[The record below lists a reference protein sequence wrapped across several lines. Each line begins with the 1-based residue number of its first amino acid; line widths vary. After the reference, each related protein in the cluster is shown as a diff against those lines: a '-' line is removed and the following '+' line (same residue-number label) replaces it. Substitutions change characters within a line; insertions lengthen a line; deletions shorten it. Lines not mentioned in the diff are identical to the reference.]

1 VTDTPEVPAGVD
13 LTRPSPARLYDYF
26 LGGTNNFPVD
36 RAAGERLKA
45 DAPDVVDAA
54 WANRGFHGRA
64 AVWMAER
71 GIRQLIDI
79 GSGLPTRNNT
89 HEAVQRIAPGA
100 RVVYID
106 NDPIVSAR
114 GGPLL
119 ASDGTTDLITA
130 DLRDPGLVLG
140 QPALVRLIDFTQPVG
155 VLMTAVVHF
164 VADESDPWGIVASY
178 LDAVAPGSYL
188 ALSHATHENLPP
200 RAVLARQETYAR
212 ATAQLHLRS
221 RAEVARFFDGLE
233 LEAPYAGAERAV
245 TYAGLWGAEDPESA
259 DSDGSRAI
267 YCGLARRP

>member
-1 VTDTPEVPAGVD
+1 MP
-13 LTRPSPARLYDYF
+13 F
-26 LGGTNNFPVD
+26 LLG
-36 RAAGERLKA
+36 
-45 DAPDVVDAA
+45 
-54 WANRGFHGRA
+54 
-64 AVWMAER
+64 
-71 GIRQLIDI
+71 
-79 GSGLPTRNNT
+79 
-89 HEAVQRIAPGA
+89 GA
-100 RVVYID
+100 RV
-106 NDPIVSAR
+106 
-114 GGPLL
+114 
-119 ASDGTTDLITA
+119 
-130 DLRDPGLVLG
+130 DPGHQFRHIGARQPLHVDHHGAIPPKHAG
-140 QPALVRLIDFTQPVG
+140 QRVVIRTRTRWRGSPGQNHSHRSRPGAVEDLPQEGNTGFTQPVG

-188 ALSHATHENLPP
+188 PLSHATHENLPP

-212 ATAQLHLRS
+212 ATAQLYLRS